1 MKQYIS
7 KSDLVAEIERRIKE
21 NEEHWKSPYGIE
33 TATGRGILMG
43 YRDILSFLNTLEV
56 KEMDMEES
64 ARNYLL
70 NKHKS
75 PLNEVFHQLDLRVE
89 MQYHKDI
96 EHAFKA
102 GFELGLISKGE

>member
-1 MKQYIS
+1 MEQYIK
-7 KSDLVAEIERRIKE
+7 KSALVTKIEEKKRKI
-21 NEEHWKSPYGIE
+21 SPNKDWYFDE
-33 TATGRGILMG
+33 YTNG
-43 YRDILSFLNTLEV
+43 YVDALKDILSFLDTIKA
-56 KEMDMEES
+56 KEIDMEES

-75 PLNEVFHQLDLRVE
+75 PLNEVFHQVDLRVE

-96 EHAFKA
+96 ERAFKT